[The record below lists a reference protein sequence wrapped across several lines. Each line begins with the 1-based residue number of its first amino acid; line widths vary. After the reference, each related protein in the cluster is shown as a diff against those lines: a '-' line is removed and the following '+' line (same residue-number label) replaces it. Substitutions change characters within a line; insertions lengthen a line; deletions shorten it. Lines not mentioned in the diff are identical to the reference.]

1 MPPAAVRTDRVSP
14 EEYLAFERAAEE
26 RHELVHGR
34 IVAMSRGTFKHS
46 LITSNLVAALVIALR
61 ERACMVLSPDMRIKT
76 ADRYTYAD
84 VSVVCGPVELEDN
97 HRDTLLNP
105 TVIIEVLSPSTEAY
119 DRGDKF
125 ASYRT
130 LNSVTDYVL
139 VAQDKIRVEH
149 FHRQPDSSW
158 PLTEC
163 SQGDRLVLDR
173 LGCAIAI
180 DDIYRN
186 IFPASATPA

>member
-46 LITSNLVAALVIALR
+46 LIAARLITALGSAIGDR
-61 ERACMVLSPDMRIKT
+61 PCMVLSSDMRIKT

-97 HRDTLLNP
+97 HRDTLLKP
-105 TVIIEVLSPSTEAY
+105 AVIIEVLSPSTEAY

-149 FHRQPDSSW
+149 FHRQPDSAW
-158 PLTEC
+158 PVTEC
-163 SQGDRLVLDR
+163 SQGDQLVLDR
-173 LGCAIAI
+173 IGCTIAI

-186 IFPASATPA
+186 VFPASATSA